1 MSRESRRLRDRWR
14 AKSWYSIV
22 SPPYFGGAEVGSAPS
37 SAPSEMVGR
46 TVETTLYDIT
56 GDFSQAHLKL
66 YFQVSDLKGARADT
80 IFKGHEYSRDY
91 LRSLVRR
98 GSSRV
103 DGIFD
108 VTTKDGHRVRVSIVA
123 FTVIR
128 IRSSQRASL
137 RELMRNKVREKAEHL
152 NFDQF
157 VQELVLEK
165 IGSEIY
171 NEGKKICP
179 LRHVGVRKSKLLL
192 APKDDEV
199 KPVSEGQGEV
209 TEPSEA
215 G

>member
-1 MSRESRRLRDRWR
+1 LSREARKVRDRWR

-22 SPPYFGGAEVGSAPS
+22 SPPYFGGVEVGSAPS
-37 SAPSEMVGR
+37 NEPSKMVGR
-46 TVETTLYDIT
+46 VLETTLHEIT
-56 GDFSQAHLKL
+56 GDFSQSHLKL
-66 YFQVSDLKGARADT
+66 YFQVSGLKGARADT

-108 VTTKDGHRVRVSIVA
+108 VTTKDGYLLRVSVVA
-123 FTVIR
+123 FTVTR
-128 IRSSQRASL
+128 IRSSQKASL
-137 RELMRNKVREKAEHL
+137 RELMRTKVQEKAELL

-157 VQELVLEK
+157 VQEIVLGK
-165 IGSEIY
+165 VASEIY

-179 LRHVGVRKSKLLL
+179 LRHVGVHKSKLLL
-192 APKDDEV
+192 LPKGGKA
-199 KPVSEGQGEV
+199 KPPPEEREQV
-209 TEPSEA
+209 TEPSKS